1 MRRIVKIRRIF
12 LFYGL
17 ARRKVRHRRRI
28 VSAAPKPHIAK
39 AAMTKKTSP
48 IRPTTEDAKQMAQ
61 HLLNSAKYVS
71 LAVLDPLTGG
81 PYVSRVLIA
90 RMPDG
95 GLITLVSQL
104 AAHTK
109 ALMHDPRVSLLAGEP
124 GKGDPLA
131 YPRITV
137 QCLAEPVARD
147 GDAHKAMRQV
157 FLDRH
162 AKAKLY
168 IDFADFQF
176 FRLLPQSAN
185 LNGGF
190 GQAFVLDGA
199 ELAIRS

>member
-1 MRRIVKIRRIF
+1 
-12 LFYGL
+12 
-17 ARRKVRHRRRI
+17 
-28 VSAAPKPHIAK
+28 
-39 AAMTKKTSP
+39 MTKSPSP
-48 IRPTTEDAKQMAQ
+48 IRPTTEDAKQLAQ
-61 HLLNSAKYVS
+61 RLLDSAGYVS

-95 GLITLVSQL
+95 ALITLVSQL

-109 ALMHDPRVSLLAGEP
+109 ALMNDPRASVLAGEP

-137 QCLAEPVARD
+137 QCVTEPVARD
-147 GDAHKAMRQV
+147 SDAHVNMRQV
-157 FLDRH
+157 FLARH

-168 IDFADFQF
+168 IDFTDFLF
-176 FRLLPQSAN
+176 FRLIPQNAS

-190 GQAFVLDGA
+190 GQAFILDGA